1 MPTKQKA
8 TTLGISRSLP
18 LPGSHFVK
26 TSEEA
31 MRAKEETR
39 IQSIFY
45 QTTEKLTQ
53 TMEMSVTSSPGWPA
67 CYDMLRSFLAN

>member
-1 MPTKQKA
+1 MPRKQKA

-26 TSEEA
+26 TREEA